1 MTPARRSPSM
11 LFSPF
16 QLRDV
21 RFPNR
26 IVIGPMQMYV
36 AGADG
41 AANDW
46 HFQHLAKYA
55 VGGAGTVMTEAL
67 IVDPTGRNTYADCGI
82 WSTPMCLRSSASSTF
97 SIARAAS
104 RRRSY
109 IIVDRR
115 RRGDVPGK
123 GWAPSMQRTPPT
135 ANHPGS
141 PSAPQPSRACSAG
154 CYPGR

>member
-36 AGADG
+36 ASADG
-41 AANDW
+41 MANDW

-55 VGGAGTVMTEAL
+55 VGGAGAVMTEAL
-67 IVDPTGRNTYADCGI
+67 IVDPIGRNTYADCGI
-82 WSTPMCLRSSASSTF
+82 WSDAHVPALKRIGSGRPRTAGGSSCANAAVSPIEKGGSWTRLD
-97 SIARAAS
+97 SEIALF
-104 RRRSY
+104 
-109 IIVDRR
+109 
-115 RRGDVPGK
+115 
-123 GWAPSMQRTPPT
+123 
-135 ANHPGS
+135 
-141 PSAPQPSRACSAG
+141 
-154 CYPGR
+154 